1 MPINKQH
8 HAISLEP
15 GIRVAQ
21 ALRVKM
27 RKLMG
32 CGMVAVALSGAT
44 VLSIGGARAD
54 VKAGVDAW
62 SRGDYRKAV
71 EEWRRDAVAG
81 DPDAQFNLGQAYKL
95 GRGVPVDPVL
105 AEQWY
110 GKAAAQG
117 HPQAIDS
124 YGLALFQNGKREEA
138 VPWLEKSVARGEPR
152 AQLVLGTMLFNGDII
167 KKDWVRA
174 YALMVRSSAAGLPQG
189 SQTLAQMDQYIP
201 LDTRQQGL
209 ALARQYEASAS
220 ELQSQ
225 PEVAG
230 QGSPGS
236 IRGTELP
243 ASMVSDENLSNSV
256 NAPLPSKYPQPKP
269 VPPKPVMVA
278 KAKPV
283 PVAPPVETAVTPVRA
298 TTGKGWRIQF
308 GAFRDTGNAH
318 GLWQQLSGRV
328 GSLAGLQPKYP
339 PMGALTALQVGPLP
353 ARADAARV
361 CGEVKARVP
370 GTPCVIIE
378 P

>member
-1 MPINKQH
+1 
-8 HAISLEP
+8 
-15 GIRVAQ
+15 
-21 ALRVKM
+21 M

-32 CGMVAVALSGAT
+32 CGIVAVALCST
-44 VLSIGGARAD
+44 VAFGVGGAHAD

-62 SRGDYRKAV
+62 SRGDYRQAV

-209 ALARQYEASAS
+209 ALARQYEASAG
-220 ELQSQ
+220 ELQNQ

-256 NAPLPSKYPQPKP
+256 SAPKP
-269 VPPKPVMVA
+269 PKAAPPKPVVVA
-278 KAKPV
+278 KPKPV
-283 PVAPPVETAVTPVRA
+283 PVAPPVETAAAPIRT

-308 GAFRDTGNAH
+308 GAFRDTGNAR
-318 GLWQQLSGRV
+318 GLWQRLSTSV

-353 ARADAARV
+353 DRADAARV
-361 CGEVKARVP
+361 CGDVKARVP

>member
-1 MPINKQH
+1 
-8 HAISLEP
+8 
-15 GIRVAQ
+15 
-21 ALRVKM
+21 M

-32 CGMVAVALSGAT
+32 CGLVAVALSGAVCVST
-44 VLSIGGARAD
+44 NSARAD

-81 DPDAQFNLGQAYKL
+81 DADAQFNLGQAYKL

-152 AQLVLGTMLFNGDII
+152 AQLVLGTMLFNGDIV

-174 YALMVRSSAAGLPQG
+174 YALMLRSSAAGLPQG
-189 SQTLAQMDQYIP
+189 STTLAQMDQYIP
-201 LDTRQQGL
+201 ADTRQQGI
-209 ALARQYEASAS
+209 ALARQYEANAAS
-220 ELQSQ
+220 LQNQ
-225 PEVAG
+225 PDLAG
-230 QGSPGS
+230 QGSPGT

-243 ASMVSDENLSNSV
+243 ASMVSDDNLSQPV
-256 NAPLPSKYPQPKP
+256 NAPK
-269 VPPKPVMVA
+269 PPKIVPATRPRPV
-278 KAKPV
+278 
-283 PVAPPVETAVTPVRA
+283 AVTPPAV
-298 TTGKGWRIQF
+298 TTMPERPVPSREVVGRGWQIQF
-308 GAFRDTGNAH
+308 GAFRDVGNAR
-318 GLWQQLSGRV
+318 GLWQQLSSRV
-328 GSLAGLQPKYP
+328 GALAGLQPKYP
-339 PMGALTALQVGPLP
+339 PQNGLTALRVGPVSD
-353 ARADAARV
+353 RADAARI
-361 CGEVKARVP
+361 CTEVKARMP
-370 GTPCVIIE
+370 GTPCVIIQ